1 MPVAEVRR
9 RVWGRWLAVGA
20 IVLTLILIP
29 YFLFGDALTAWAN
42 TRLRSPNKWFLGS
55 FIFLLLASD
64 VFLPVPSS
72 IVSTS
77 AGVLLGF
84 AAGMSVSTLGMSA
97 GAILGYVVGRT
108 AGKRVLQRALS
119 EKELARA
126 SGLIH
131 RYGSL
136 AVILS
141 RPIPV
146 LAETGV
152 VAAGIA
158 KMPFSKFLVA
168 SSLSNLGVSAA
179 YAAVG
184 AYSHET
190 ESFLLAF
197 AGAIGAPALAM
208 GLNRI
213 FGSRDQSPNV

>member
-1 MPVAEVRR
+1 
-9 RVWGRWLAVGA
+9 LAVGA
-20 IVLTLILIP
+20 IVLALILIP
-29 YFLFGDALTAWAN
+29 FFLFGEALAAWVD
-42 TRLRSPNKWFLGS
+42 TQLRSPNKWFLGS
-55 FIFLLLASD
+55 FIVLLLASD

-77 AGVLLGF
+77 AGLLLGF
-84 AAGMSVSTLGMSA
+84 AVGMFVSTLGMCA
-97 GAILGYVVGRT
+97 GAILGYVMGRT
-108 AGKRVLQRALS
+108 AGKRILQRAMS

-126 SGLIH
+126 SGLIY

-168 SSLSNLGVSAA
+168 SALSNLGVSAA

-190 ESFLLAF
+190 GSFLLAF
-197 AGAIGAPALAM
+197 AGAIGVPALAM

-213 FGSRDQSPNV
+213 FGSRDQLRKG